1 MLGYGEYSRDLHR
14 PCHLTERQ
22 GRRRGR
28 PRSRGPEAD
37 WGNAREGPAVG
48 SSYTDDSRCELA
60 LKELGRQKGR
70 PQRGAHTGAG

>member
-1 MLGYGEYSRDLHR
+1 MGNRAVTFTDLIISLRD
-14 PCHLTERQ
+14 EADV
-22 GRRRGR
+22 GV
-28 PRSRGPEAD
+28 GPEVGGQRAD

-48 SSYTDDSRCELA
+48 SSYTDDSRCEMT